1 MYESSG
7 RIVLIENDKMVMEDG
22 KIELTLDTFF
32 SNIVTSLNIPNLKT
46 VIFCKKVFHSLP

>member
-22 KIELTLDTFF
+22 KIALTLNTFF
-32 SNIVTSLNIPNLKT
+32 SNIVTSLNIPKLKN
-46 VIFCKKVFHSLP
+46 CDLL